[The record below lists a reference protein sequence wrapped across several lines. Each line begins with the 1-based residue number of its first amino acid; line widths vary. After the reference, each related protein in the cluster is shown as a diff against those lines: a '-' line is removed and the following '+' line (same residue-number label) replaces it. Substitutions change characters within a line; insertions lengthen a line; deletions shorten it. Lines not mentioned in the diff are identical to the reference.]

1 MKEYEVVHVH
11 VHVQV
16 QHESARVL
24 FQLYTQVGREK
35 GGSVLLKQLLISERK
50 KTWVYN
56 LRGFSLFNL
65 LDVDASKRALK

>member
-35 GGSVLLKQLLISERK
+35 VGSVLLKQLLISERK
-50 KTWVYN
+50 RLWYTIYEAF
-56 LRGFSLFNL
+56 LFSIY
-65 LDVDASKRALK
+65 ST